1 MMPDQPSDPRL
12 GTEIAGYKIER
23 RIGRGGMGVVYLAEH
38 LTLGRR
44 AAFKLIVPELAE
56 TEGFRERF
64 VREAR
69 IAAGLTHP
77 NIVTVY
83 DAGEVGEIL
92 YIAMQYIPGSD
103 LSQILHRERRLG
115 PYRVL
120 DFARQIASALD
131 TAHASGLIHR
141 DVKPANVLIDG
152 RHAYLTDFGLT
163 KMRGGSQT
171 QLTRSGEV
179 VGTTHYLAPE
189 QVEGKEI
196 DGRADVYALAC
207 LIFHCL
213 TGRVPFPRDSDMAV
227 MYAHVHDDPPKVTD
241 ERPGLPEELDAV
253 IEKGLDKSPDR
264 RFATCEEMIVAARAV
279 VDAAG
284 PLSESSA
291 TKKPSSSANRPVPP
305 SGDPPSMPTETG
317 RDIPSTGD
325 PSSMHTLTGVVGP
338 GGRQAIILLAGVD
351 VNARAIAR
359 VALGHRCEIIEADTA
374 DAAVAMARERRP
386 DVVLVDSTSPDA
398 KQICSGIRADPVSR
412 DAKIVLLAGGREGG
426 KRAVANLGAD
436 DLIATPFSPL
446 QLQVKLRRLLGGRS
460 MGA

>member
-1 MMPDQPSDPRL
+1 
-12 GTEIAGYKIER
+12 
-23 RIGRGGMGVVYLAEH
+23 MGVVYLAEH
-38 LTLGRR
+38 LTLRRR

-56 TEGFRERF
+56 TEGFRDRF

-83 DAGEVGEIL
+83 DAGEVDEIL

-120 DFARQIASALD
+120 DFARQVAAALD

-163 KMRGGSQT
+163 KVRSGGAT

-189 QVEGKEI
+189 QVEGRDI

-213 TGRVPFPRDSDMAV
+213 TGRVPFPRDTDMAV
-227 MYAHVHDDPPKVTD
+227 MYAHVHDDPPRISD

-253 IEKGLDKSPDR
+253 IEKGLDKSPER
-264 RFATCEEMIVAARAV
+264 RFATCEEMIIAARAV

-284 PLSESSA
+284 PLAESSSS
-291 TKKPSSSANRPVPP
+291 TRKPSSSTTNRAVPP
-305 SGDPPSMPTETG
+305 SGDPPEIDTEPG
-317 RDIPSTGD
+317 RDVPATGD
-325 PSSMHTLTGVVGP
+325 SPSMHTLTGVVGP
-338 GGRQAIILLAGVD
+338 GGRQAIILLAGLD
-351 VNARAIAR
+351 VNARAISR
-359 VALGHRCEIIEADTA
+359 VALAPRAEILEAQTA
-374 DAAVAMARERRP
+374 EAAVALARERRP
-386 DVVLVDSTSPDA
+386 DVVLVDSGSDDA
-398 KQICSGIRADPVSR
+398 RQVCEGIRADPVSR

-426 KRAVANLGAD
+426 RRAVANLGAD

-446 QLQVKLRRLLGGRS
+446 QLQVKLRRLLGGRAV
-460 MGA
+460 GA

>member
-1 MMPDQPSDPRL
+1 
-12 GTEIAGYKIER
+12 
-23 RIGRGGMGVVYLAEH
+23 MGVVYLAEH

-69 IAAGLTHP
+69 IAAGLSHP

-152 RHAYLTDFGLT
+152 RHAFLTDFGLT
-163 KMRGGSQT
+163 KTRSGSQT

-189 QVEGKEI
+189 QVEGRDI

-227 MYAHVHDDPPKVTD
+227 MYAHVHDDPPKLSE

-253 IEKGLDKSPDR
+253 IEKGLDKQPER
-264 RFATCEEMIVAARAV
+264 RFATCEEMIIAARAV

-284 PLSESSA
+284 PLAESS
-291 TKKPSSSANRPVPP
+291 TSRKPSSSANRPVPP

-317 RDIPSTGD
+317 MRDIPSTGD

-338 GGRQAIILLAGVD
+338 GGRRAIVLLAGVD

-359 VALGHRCEIIEADTA
+359 VALAHRCDIIETDTA
-374 DAAVAMARERRP
+374 ASAVAMARERRP
-386 DVVLVDSTSPDA
+386 DVVLVDSSSAEA
-398 KQICSGIRADPVSR
+398 KRICDGIRADAVSR

-460 MGA
+460 MGG

>member
-12 GTEIAGYKIER
+12 GAEIAGYKIEK

-38 LTLGRR
+38 LTLRRR
-44 AAFKLIVPELAE
+44 AAIKLIVPELADS
-56 TEGFRERF
+56 EGFRERF

-77 NIVTVY
+77 NVVTVY
-83 DAGEVGEIL
+83 DAGEVEDIL

-103 LSQILHRERRLG
+103 LSHILHRERRLG

-120 DFARQIASALD
+120 DFCRQVASALD
-131 TAHASGLIHR
+131 AAHAAGLIHR

-163 KMRGGSQT
+163 KLRSDGAT
-171 QLTRSGEV
+171 QLTKSGEV

-189 QVEGKEI
+189 QVEGKEL

-227 MYAHVHDDPPKVTD
+227 MYAHVHDDPPKVSD

-253 IEKGLDKSPDR
+253 IEKGLDKSPER
-264 RFATCEEMIVAARAV
+264 RFSTCEEMIVAARAV

-284 PLSESSA
+284 PLAESSS
-291 TKKPSSSANRPVPP
+291 TKKPSSSANRPVPR
-305 SGDPPSMPTETG
+305 SGDHADMITETG
-317 RDIPSTGD
+317 RDVPSTGD
-325 PSSMHTLTGVVGP
+325 PSSMHTLTGVIGP

-351 VNARAIAR
+351 ENARAITR
-359 VALGHRCEIIEADTA
+359 VALGNRVEILEAESA
-374 DAAVAMARERRP
+374 EAAVVTARERRP
-386 DVVLVDSTSPDA
+386 DIVLVDAGSPDA
-398 KQICSGIRADPVSR
+398 MTICSGIRADPVSR

-426 KRAVANLGAD
+426 RRAVANLGAD
-436 DLIATPFSPL
+436 DLLSTPFSPL
-446 QLQVKLRRLLGGRS
+446 QLQVKLRRLLGGRAV
-460 MGA
+460 GA

>member
-1 MMPDQPSDPRL
+1 
-12 GTEIAGYKIER
+12 
-23 RIGRGGMGVVYLAEH
+23 MGVVYLAQH

-56 TEGFRERF
+56 TEGFRDRF

-69 IAAGLTHP
+69 TAAGLTHP

-83 DAGEVGEIL
+83 DAGEVGDVL

-163 KMRGGSQT
+163 KMRGGSAT

-227 MYAHVHDDPPKVTD
+227 MYAHVHDDPPHVSD

-253 IEKGLDKSPDR
+253 IEKGLDKSPER

-317 RDIPSTGD
+317 RDVPSTGD

-338 GGRQAIILLAGVD
+338 GGRRAIILLAGVD

-359 VALGHRCEIIEADTA
+359 VALAHRCEIVEADTA
-374 DAAVAMARERRP
+374 ESAIGTARQRRP
-386 DVVLVDSTSPDA
+386 DVVLVDSASPDA
-398 KQICSGIRADPVSR
+398 KAICEAIRADPVSR

-460 MGA
+460 MDA